1 MKKYDGF
8 RLFYNGLNKF
18 LDYKGR
24 ASRIEYASIY
34 LLTMSLAIILNILFS
49 LLDNPSK
56 FLLDAINGL
65 FILATLSVTARR
77 LHDLGYSGWLQMP
90 MVIIQKYI
98 GSDINVSLI
107 ILILVLLAF
116 NLFLMFK
123 EGQNTANKYGEKP
136 NTLATI

>member
-1 MKKYDGF
+1 MSITQVFTTIIVVILLFYFIGSAYVMKKYDGF

-77 LHDLGYSGWLQMP
+77 LHDLGYSG
-90 MVIIQKYI
+90 
-98 GSDINVSLI
+98 
-107 ILILVLLAF
+107 
-116 NLFLMFK
+116 
-123 EGQNTANKYGEKP
+123 
-136 NTLATI
+136 

>member
-1 MKKYDGF
+1 
-8 RLFYNGLNKF
+8 
-18 LDYKGR
+18 
-24 ASRIEYASIY
+24 
-34 LLTMSLAIILNILFS
+34 
-49 LLDNPSK
+49 
-56 FLLDAINGL
+56 
-65 FILATLSVTARR
+65 
-77 LHDLGYSGWLQMP
+77 